1 MVGLSWKEAPRL
13 ALMTV
18 KQVAEHLNV
27 NPRTVLRLIERG
39 DLKAIKV
46 SSRWRVDPDDLRDYM
61 ERQATQEK

>member
-1 MVGLSWKEAPRL
+1 M

-39 DLKAIKV
+39 DLRASKV
-46 SSRWRVDPDDLRDYM
+46 SSRWRVDPDDLRDYI
-61 ERQATQEK
+61 ERQAAPKK